1 MFNLQNKKIFVAGHK
16 GMVGAAVCRRLETEA
31 CEVIV
36 ASRDELDLTDQ
47 EKVTIFIEN
56 HRPDAVI
63 ICAAKVGGIYAN
75 STMPVDFLE
84 NNLALQNNLIK
95 ASATYNV
102 EKLVFLGS
110 SCIYPKMAPQPIKED
125 YLLTGALEPTNEWY
139 AIAKIAGLKLC
150 AAYRQQYGHNF
161 ISVMP
166 TNLYGPGDNYDL
178 QTSHV
183 VPALIRKIHHAKIE
197 NAPSVEI
204 WGTGKPRREFLH
216 VDDCADGIVFALSHY
231 DEAQHLNIGCGSDI
245 SIYELAQKIA
255 QVIGYEGRFILNDA
269 YPDGTPRKLLD
280 VSKIANLGWQA
291 NISLDD
297 GLRATYNSFL
307 QSSFV

>member
-1 MFNLQNKKIFVAGHK
+1 MFDLQNKKIFVAGHK

-47 EKVTIFIEN
+47 EKVTNFIGN
-56 HRPDAVI
+56 QRPDAVI

-150 AAYRQQYGHNF
+150 AAYRQQFGHNF

-178 QTSHV
+178 KTSHV
-183 VPALIRKIHHAKIE
+183 VPALIRKIHHAKME

-280 VSKIANLGWQA
+280 VSKIAKLGWQA

>member
-1 MFNLQNKKIFVAGHK
+1 MFELQNKKIFVAGHK
-16 GMVGAAVCRRLETEA
+16 GMVGSAVCRRLESEA

-36 ASRDELDLTDQ
+36 ATRDELDLTDQ
-47 EKVTIFIEN
+47 DKVNVFIEK

-84 NNLALQNNLIK
+84 INLALQNNLIK

-150 AAYRQQYGHNF
+150 AAYSQQFGHNF

-183 VPALIRKIHHAKIE
+183 VPALIRKIHTAKME
-197 NAPSVEI
+197 NTPSVEI

-216 VDDCADGIVFALSHY
+216 VDDCADGIVFALCHY
-231 DEAQHLNIGCGSDI
+231 DETQHLNIGCGSDI

-255 QVIGYEGRFILNDA
+255 LIIGYEGQFIFNDA

-291 NISLDD
+291 SISLDD
-297 GLRATYNSFL
+297 GLRATYNSFIE
-307 QSSFV
+307 SSYV

>member
-1 MFNLQNKKIFVAGHK
+1 MFDLQNKKIFVAGHK

-36 ASRDELDLTDQ
+36 ATRAELDLTDQ
-47 EKVTIFIEN
+47 EKVNVFIEN
-56 HRPDAVI
+56 QRPDAVI

-150 AAYRQQYGHNF
+150 AAYRQQFGHNF

-183 VPALIRKIHHAKIE
+183 VPALIRKIHNAKME

-255 QVIGYEGRFILNDA
+255 QVIGYKGRFIFNDA